1 MRRSMK
7 FVLGTL
13 AFIAPLAIAQT
24 AHAGLDA
31 CGDIHVEAEAECSV
45 EGGIECEGM
54 CTPLSVE
61 AQCAADLTIEC
72 RGECEG
78 ELSVSA
84 ECSGSCEADCTAEC
98 EVEPAEFNCRAQCN
112 SDCQARAEGRCGDS
126 ECFAQAEASC
136 EAECSGACEVEPG
149 SADCEATCQ
158 GSCEA
163 SCEASGE
170 AYLDCQAECQ
180 GPSFSDCQAE
190 IEGGCE
196 VACESEEGAIFCD
209 GSYID
214 HDGNLEECVSS
225 IEAWIRARV
234 EINYGG
240 EASCSG
246 NECEASGF
254 FNCSC
259 SADPEQR
266 GRDTMLLAF
275 GALFVFGVARRRRR
289 AA

>member
-1 MRRSMK
+1 MK
-7 FVLGTL
+7 FLLAALGFVT
-13 AFIAPLAIAQT
+13 PLAIANV
-24 AHAGLDA
+24 AHAGLEA
-31 CGDIHVEAEAECSV
+31 CGNIHVEAEAECTV
-45 EGGIECEGM
+45 EGGVTCEGM
-54 CTPLSVE
+54 CTPLAVE

-72 RGECEG
+72 RGQCEG
-78 ELSVSA
+78 ELSASA
-84 ECSGSCEADCTAEC
+84 ECTGSCEGSCVAEC

-112 SDCQARAEGRCGDS
+112 ADCQGRAEGRCGTGDS

-136 EAECSGACEVEPG
+136 EAECSGVCEVEPG
-149 SADCEATCQ
+149 TADCEAECQ
-158 GSCEA
+158 GSCQA
-163 SCEASGE
+163 SCEASAT

-180 GPSFSDCQAE
+180 GPSFGECTAE
-190 IEGGCE
+190 VEGGCE

-209 GSYID
+209 GSYVD
-214 HDGNLEECVSS
+214 HDGNLQECVSS

-254 FNCSC
+254 INCSC
-259 SADPEQR
+259 TTDPDHL
-266 GRDTMLLAF
+266 GRDTAILTLA
-275 GALFVFGVARRRRR
+275 GLFLFGVARRRRR